1 MDLLTNATPEEAF
14 DLATEYFKDT
24 YMKVGR
30 SARIV
35 TSRSPLHM
43 EVEFGSWFAAMGNPR
58 GTAKIRVAKKD
69 ELTSLSLNFSF
80 REEYMKVLFFS
91 AAILIFICGYF
102 LWQIATLPISITD
115 EVLGGLATALFFG
128 FFIFAVLFL
137 ISALNISLTRGKLL
151 RDFAAFLQ
159 EATSEEE
166 QPSQSPSA

>member
-30 SARIV
+30 SAKIV

-43 EVEFGSWFAAMGNPR
+43 EVKFGSWFAAMGNPR

-80 REEYMKVLFFS
+80 KEEYMKVLFFS
-91 AAILIFICGYF
+91 AAILIFTCGYF
-102 LWQIATLPISITD
+102 MWQIATIPLTD
-115 EVLGGLATALFFG
+115 EILGGLATALFFG
-128 FFIFAVLFL
+128 FFVFAVLFL
-137 ISALNISLTRGKLL
+137 ITALNTSLTRSKLL

-159 EATSEEE
+159 EATSEED